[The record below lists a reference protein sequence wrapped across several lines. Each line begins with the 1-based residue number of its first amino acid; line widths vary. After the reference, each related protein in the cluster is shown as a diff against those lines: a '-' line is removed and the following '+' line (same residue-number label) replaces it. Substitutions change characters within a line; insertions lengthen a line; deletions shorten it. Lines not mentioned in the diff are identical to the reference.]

1 MHETKHAEELPQSKI
16 EFESF
21 AAHYNVKVQNIHA
34 DNGVYAAKLFHN
46 SCLKSQQSLIFC
58 AVWAHWQNWIAE
70 RFISSIMQ
78 IVHTILLHA
87 MAKWPSVPFTTQLPS
102 ITHPYAGT
110 KTPHPS
116 NFSLVKI
123 ANGSLTTSG
132 VLAVQY
138 LCLTKSYRTD
148 TPFPSGMQGAGRAYT
163 LATPHAMLPTFH

>member
-1 MHETKHAEELPQSKI
+1 MCKAPGDGMSSDGMEAGYPSHPVTTRGSPTTKRYRYCLFWVDHFSQFVYVTMHETKHAEELPQSKI

-87 MAKWPSVPFTTQLPS
+87 MAKWPSVPFA
-102 ITHPYAGT
+102 IH
-110 KTPHPS
+110 H
-116 NFSLVKI
+116 
-123 ANGSLTTSG
+123 
-132 VLAVQY
+132 AV
-138 LCLTKSYRTD
+138 
-148 TPFPSGMQGAGRAYT
+148 
-163 LATPHAMLPTFH
+163 TFHNASICWDKDASP